1 MWTVVFIAPTESKAE
16 LIAAKLSEEGMM
28 VKVRSLKGSANQEFS
43 SAEILVPESEAE
55 EALELIQSILAMV

>member
-28 VKVRSLKGSANQEFS
+28 VKVRSLNYSLVCNKAPLKLFILGTKIFQIYLYLSF
-43 SAEILVPESEAE
+43 EI
-55 EALELIQSILAMV
+55 Q